1 MNDLPIISAIIPCKN
16 HQEWVCGAL
25 NSIVNQKYPKLRIG
39 FIDDGSTDESWERVT
54 SECKDLKQHILKQTT
69 EPAELLSG
77 SYSGYSILLARF
89 SKSYGPSCARNYMI
103 KSMLDNTDI
112 FAFLDSD
119 DEYEPDKIIKSVKYF
134 IENPFC
140 GIVYSDY
147 TTEHVNSGVR
157 ERQFKFPYSK
167 KLLLQGEC
175 VANMDSLFK
184 AEIFKTVGMFDETM
198 LCCEDF
204 DCYMRASDQ
213 YLLCHIPENLVKIRV
228 HNRSSTDTYDK
239 ATWEKNYARVFEK
252 MREKQTN
259 Q

>member
-1 MNDLPIISAIIPCKN
+1 MNNSPIISAIVPCKN
-16 HQEWVCGAL
+16 HQEWVCLAL
-25 NSIVNQKYPKLRIG
+25 DSIVNQKYPRLRIG
-39 FIDDGSTDESWERVT
+39 FVDDGSTDKSWECVT
-54 SECKDLKQHILKQTT
+54 SQCKDLKTHTLTKTT

-119 DEYEPDKIIKSVKYF
+119 DEYEQGKVEKSVKYF
-134 IENPFC
+134 LENPFC

-147 TTEHVNSGVR
+147 TTEHVNTGVR

-184 AEIFKTVGMFDETM
+184 ADIFRTVGMFDETM
-198 LCCEDF
+198 LCVEDL
-204 DCYMRASDQ
+204 DMYLRASDD

-228 HNRSSTDTYDK
+228 HNKSSTDTYSK
-239 ATWEKNYARVFEK
+239 EIWEKNYARVFEK
-252 MREKQTN
+252 LKN
-259 Q
+259 KGNV